1 MAAEAAAKITTGA
14 APSPGAGPPILT
26 ASTGPESGP

>member
-14 APSPGAGPPILT
+14 APSAGAPILT
-26 ASTGPESGP
+26 APSGPESGP